1 MPLYRFHCRA
11 CGGFDRAFAMAD
23 VPAAASCPVCAA
35 DSKRQFGGG
44 ALIRPGAA
52 ATRLLDATRRTAAEP
67 TVVAAPPP
75 RRSASV
81 SRNPLHR
88 KLPRP

>member
-23 VPAAASCPVCAA
+23 VPAAASCPACAA

-44 ALIRPGAA
+44 ALIRPGRA
-52 ATRLLDATRRTAAEP
+52 RERRSG
-67 TVVAAPPP
+67 APPAHP
-75 RRSASV
+75 PHPPPPAA
-81 SRNPLHR
+81 
-88 KLPRP
+88 RPPHHA

>member
-44 ALIRPGAA
+44 ALIRPGPAA
-52 ATRLLDATRRTAAEP
+52 AAEGP
-67 TVVAAPPP
+67 PPPRNPPHPPAGAAAPP
-75 RRSASV
+75 
-81 SRNPLHR
+81 
-88 KLPRP
+88 